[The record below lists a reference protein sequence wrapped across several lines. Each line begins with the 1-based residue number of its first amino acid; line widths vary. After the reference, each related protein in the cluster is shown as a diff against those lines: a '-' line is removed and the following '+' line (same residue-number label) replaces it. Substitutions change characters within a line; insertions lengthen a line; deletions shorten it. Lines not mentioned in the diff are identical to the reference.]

1 MVRTTWLSLILFSL
15 IFMGISS
22 QKAMAISDCDCEA
35 VSCGPCEAEVD
46 IKFYTLKCDSG
57 NRVKSCKKPICA
69 PVENK
74 NECRAPASAE
84 PKKEEVS
91 KPEETT
97 VALESVKNSIG
108 IVVVASGAT
117 MVIRQGKNYQ
127 AKIGFKVYEKDYLE
141 TGADGKIKIKFKDDN
156 VISLVPNSKLTIEE
170 LQFDP
175 AKESKKTILNLIY
188 GKVRSSVK
196 QSYNGENYYE
206 VKTKTAVA
214 GVRGTDFVVSYS
226 EDEKVEA
233 KVETISGKVELSDT
247 KKKKKVHVPASTYA
261 SFVVEKVDSG
271 VFSEKDISNFV
282 AKGYLTPV
290 FKMTQEELQRLEVN
304 TNFMQE
310 DAAVDL
316 ASKDAEKEDGKA
328 ICASPKGDFNQC
340 LWTCENN
347 PAKEKRCRTDLPN
360 VNCIRK
366 RCNANGRWAE
376 ETRLPAAYFD
386 MCDGAKATV
395 KQCDY

>member
-1 MVRTTWLSLILFSL
+1 MVSRIFLSLLLVFITLPVWS
-15 IFMGISS
+15 
-22 QKAMAISDCDCEA
+22 ANDCDCEA
-35 VSCGPCEAEVD
+35 ISCGACETEVD
-46 IKFYTLKCDSG
+46 IKFYTLKCDNG
-57 NRVKSCKKPICA
+57 NRVKSCKKPVCA
-69 PVENK
+69 PVEDAAK
-74 NECRAPASAE
+74 GCRKPAAIDSE
-84 PKKEEVS
+84 QKKEVP
-91 KPEETT
+91 KVEETT

-108 IVVVASGAT
+108 IVVVAQGAT
-117 MVIRQGKNYQ
+117 MVMRQGKSYA
-127 AKIGFKVYEKDYLE
+127 AKIGFKIFEKDYIE

-156 VISLVPNSKLTIEE
+156 IINLVPNSKLTIEE

-175 AKESKKTILNLIY
+175 AKESKKTLLNLIY

-214 GVRGTDFVVSYS
+214 GVRGTDFVVSYN
-226 EDEKVEA
+226 DDDKVEA
-233 KVETISGKVELSDT
+233 KVETISGKVELSDL
-247 KKKKKVHVPASTYA
+247 KKKRKIHVPASTYA

-271 VFSEKDISNFV
+271 VFSESDISSFV

-290 FKMTQEELQRLEVN
+290 FKMTQEELQKLEIS

-310 DAAVDL
+310 DSNRAI
-316 ASKDAEKEDGKA
+316 ASADQPKEDGKN

-347 PAKEKRCRTDLPN
+347 PSGEKRCRTDLPN
-360 VNCIRK
+360 VNCVRK

-376 ETRLPAAYFD
+376 ETRLPAAYYD
-386 MCDGAKATV
+386 MCDSAKPAV

>member
-1 MVRTTWLSLILFSL
+1 MVKTACLALILFFSQAAWSL
-15 IFMGISS
+15 
-22 QKAMAISDCDCEA
+22 SDCDCEA
-35 VSCGPCEAEVD
+35 VSCGSCEAEID
-46 IKFYTLKCDSG
+46 IKFYTVKCDGG
-57 NRVKSCKKPICA
+57 NRVKSCKKPVCA

-74 NECRAPASAE
+74 SECRSPASTE
-84 PKKEEVS
+84 PKKEEAPKV
-91 KPEETT
+91 EETV

-117 MVIRQGKNYQ
+117 MVMRQGKSYQ

-156 VISLVPNSKLTIEE
+156 VINLVPNSKLTIEE

-175 AKESKKTILNLIY
+175 AKENKKTILNLIY

-196 QSYNGENYYE
+196 QSYNGESYYE

-226 EDEKVEA
+226 EDDKLEA
-233 KVETISGKVELSDT
+233 KVETISGKVELSDV
-247 KKKKKVHVPASTYA
+247 KKKRKVHVPASTYA
-261 SFVVEKVDSG
+261 SFVIEKVESG
-271 VFSEKDISNFV
+271 VFSEKDISSFV

-290 FKMTQEELQRLEVN
+290 FKMTQEELQRLEIN
-304 TNFMQE
+304 TNFLQE
-310 DAAVDL
+310 DATVDL
-316 ASKDAEKEDGKA
+316 ASRDVAIEDGKA

-360 VNCIRK
+360 VNCVRK

-386 MCDGAKATV
+386 MCEGSKATV